1 MSTQPAGPVT
11 GQTGSSSTSTAATT
25 PPPPSW
31 EVSFASPA
39 IVNEKETYEIGDR
52 VRVAVRLAKRPDR
65 SVHYELRAPKLTPKK
80 HSAIIKA
87 NPRHR
92 TREWEF
98 EIPMPHPL
106 PTGTAPQTY
115 DIELVAVTR
124 CKVRGTSR
132 IQIKVNPP
140 AQVEFAQSV
149 VRPQGEVGVYPGEMA
164 RLTVKSNRPAP
175 ADGIK
180 VELRSDCFRHDSIHP
195 STAYEALIPEG
206 QVEGTA
212 VAMFYPDGEDAGS
225 TQEVTVRLGVPTKAP
240 FVLKPSGLHEIKV
253 PIRALPRVS
262 FSSPEDWIDPKR
274 DDNTYYA
281 GETVKLKFKLSGPA
295 PRIGAG
301 FYVRCPAFGTLDRPS
316 LLIPENQTELQT
328 DVQFLLGDAA
338 DQEIGL
344 TRPIPARGCLLAAD
358 ESDRVRKI
366 KVVPG
371 PVIRF
376 RRQNFWISPKKDQ
389 YLAKE
394 SVDLSVKLEE
404 PAKVDAVAKIVSA
417 AFGGKAYFVHIA
429 KGQTQPERPIKV
441 RLTHGYYKLRHGRP
455 TTEPGE
461 MKLEL
466 RPVRG
471 CQPSDD
477 PANMIKKVTVV
488 PASPHPVSNPGQSCA
503 LNRGKPPAPVPCN
516 QHRLL
521 IKELSGDDTPVERG
535 HDSLGT
541 WEIVASA
548 QAHKIH
554 LDAFTS
560 KPTIQMICGDQR
572 GELVEKKSSSY
583 DRFHVKYVE
592 ISHDPADYY
601 CADEFYHPK
610 GDCQHPIVVVE
621 RQEQAAIDWA
631 LARGPGEG
639 LVTGLVKR
647 LKDRRFNILRIEN
660 VAIGFRDL
668 RGKASSGAALCKF
681 KIENFPQKY
690 GSTLTEAAISVIEA
704 SEGADIAAQ
713 VRSGLTPVSG
723 STFRI
728 RDILEMVQTILL
740 PRVRLYQIRM
750 ETCGLPDPSGT
761 VAPTPASQLLADIE
775 VYPSDEFCLFLNVTP
790 FPSVKFGT
798 SGTRINE
805 RGQSQP
811 AGPDP
816 RSEAARVE
824 QREGI
829 LGSIP
834 LSSASV
840 NAYQQGSQP
849 TSGVA
854 VGQGMTQSTASTGGT
869 LPGEADPGGTPEFG
883 TRSDMV
889 DDPHLGMVCVAQ
901 TNYRVITSDTRVA
914 TPVRAPDPKTR
925 RFHEVTAVDYGVD
938 PSETPDNG
946 AWNVL
951 RCGLARNGYVPEE
964 HFPVGKAVEAII
976 YAVQHFNDLLETF
989 QGMQASWGWGVNI
1002 DFGFLEGQF
1011 ALRLGWKEYTDHRVF
1026 RWWQIDVNMTLVRVG
1041 IELWVG
1047 VRARA
1052 LFLVFQFVVY
1062 LRIDGA
1068 ARADFY
1074 REKRGPDGGTLGE
1087 TRFECI
1093 PSARFGARMIL
1104 VHPDVLT
1111 GDAAVKTGYKWVFKF
1126 PDPEAGFKGVL
1137 WEGYFLGVAF
1147 EVTVRSKAF
1156 RCSKVKEWTLVE
1168 GSSPDLPHKEGILFP
1183 RGSDTGLAR
1192 AAWTN
1197 VHYLKHVWRRVLGEF
1212 GRVQQALEKWYTL
1225 QFQFLNQRLKSEWE
1239 GPAATD
1245 ENLLWPWTDDHG
1257 VNLVSNNK
1265 LSTEESSLWKA
1276 QWERFRAAVDNN
1288 FGWFAGRQ
1296 YKRMLVTHELRSDL
1310 MDAIAKNEAAVVEAK
1325 KAIRTIV
1332 TDYLDRL
1339 RLAQAE
1345 CNRADEEERAVQ
1357 EFVPNLLKLAKGWCD
1372 VGAPGTH
1379 LGRGEVRRIADE
1391 AVARFDLK
1399 YLMRLLKQTE
1409 GWKAGRALRK
1419 PSLP

>member
-1 MSTQPAGPVT
+1 MSTQPTT
-11 GQTGSSSTSTAATT
+11 GQTGSATSGASTP

-31 EVSFASPA
+31 DVSFGSPA
-39 IVNEKETYEIGDR
+39 IIEQKDAYEVGDKLR
-52 VRVAVRLAKRPDR
+52 VSVRLAKHPDR
-65 SVHYELRAPKLTPKK
+65 SVTYELRAPALRPRTTAPVT
-80 HSAIIKA
+80 IKA
-87 NPRHR
+87 NPKHR
-92 TREWEF
+92 GREFEF
-98 EIPMPHPL
+98 EIPMPNPL
-106 PTGTAPQTY
+106 PTSAAPVTHE
-115 DIELVAVTR
+115 IELVAITR
-124 CKVRGTSR
+124 CKVRGASR
-132 IQIKVNPP
+132 IQVKVNPP
-140 AQVEFAQSV
+140 VQVEFAQSV

-164 RLTVKSNRPAP
+164 RLTVKCNRPAP
-175 ADGIK
+175 TGGIK
-180 VELRSDCFRHDSIHP
+180 VELRSDCFKHDTIHP
-195 STAYEALIPEG
+195 GTVYEALIPEG

-212 VAMFYPDGEDAGS
+212 VAMFYPDGEDAGD
-225 TQEVTVRLGVPTKAP
+225 TAEVKVRLGVPANGP
-240 FVLKPSGLHEIKV
+240 FVLKPGGLHEITV
-253 PIRALPRVS
+253 PIRKLPRVS
-262 FSSPEDWIDPKR
+262 FSSPADWIDPKR
-274 DDNTYYA
+274 DDDTYYA
-281 GETVKLKFKLSGPA
+281 GETVKLKMKLSGPA

-301 FYVRCPAFGTLDRPS
+301 FYLRCPAFGSVDRPS

-328 DVQFLLGDAA
+328 DVQFLLGSAA
-338 DQEIGL
+338 EQEIGL
-344 TRPIPARGCLLAAD
+344 TRPVPARGCLLAAD
-358 ESDRVRKI
+358 EADRVRKI

-376 RRQNFWISPKKDQ
+376 RRQDFWISPKKDE
-389 YLAKE
+389 YLAGE

-404 PAKVDAVAKIVSA
+404 PARIDAVAKIVSA

-429 KGQTQPERPIKV
+429 KGQTQPERAVKV
-441 RLTHGYYKLRHGRP
+441 KLTHGYYKLRRGQP
-455 TTEPGE
+455 TADPGE
-461 MKLEL
+461 MRIEL

-477 PANMIKKVTVV
+477 VANMVKRVKVV
-488 PASPHPVSNPGQSCA
+488 PASPRAASNPGQSCA

-521 IKELSGDDTPVERG
+521 IKELSGDGTPVERG

-541 WEIVASA
+541 WEVVASA
-548 QAHKIH
+548 QAHRNH

-572 GELVEKKSSSY
+572 GELVDKKSSSY
-583 DRFHVKYVE
+583 DKYHVKHVE

-610 GDCQHPIVVVE
+610 GDCQHPIVIVE
-621 RQEQAAIDWA
+621 REEQAAIDWA

-647 LKDRRFNILRIEN
+647 LKDRRFNIFKVEN
-660 VAIGFRDL
+660 VAIGFSNL
-668 RGKASSGAALCKF
+668 RSKATSGATLCKF
-681 KIENFPQKY
+681 RIENFPQKY
-690 GSTLTEAAISVIEA
+690 GSTFAEAAISVIEA
-704 SEGADIAAQ
+704 SEGADIASQ
-713 VRSGLTPVSG
+713 IRSGLSPVSG

-728 RDILEMVQTILL
+728 RDIIDMVQTILL
-740 PRVRLYQIRM
+740 PRIRRYQIRT

-761 VAPTPASQLLADIE
+761 VAPVPASQLLADIE

-790 FPSVKFGT
+790 FPSLKFGT
-798 SGTRINE
+798 SGTKINE
-805 RGQSQP
+805 RGQTQP
-811 AGPDP
+811 AAPDP
-816 RSEAARVE
+816 RTEAARVE

-840 NAYQQGSQP
+840 NAYQQGGQQQP

-869 LPGEADPGGTPEFG
+869 LTSEADPGGTPEFG
-883 TRSDMV
+883 TRTDMV

-901 TNYRVITSDTRVA
+901 SNYRVITSDTRAA
-914 TPVRAPDPKTR
+914 TPVRTPDPKTR

-951 RCGLARNGYVPEE
+951 RCGLARNGYVPDE
-964 HFPVGKAVEAII
+964 HYPVGKAIEAII

-989 QGMQASWGWGVNI
+989 QDMQASWGWGLNV

-1026 RWWQIDVNMTLVRVG
+1026 RWWQIDANLTLVRVG

-1062 LRIDGA
+1062 LRVEGA

-1074 REKRGPDGGTLGE
+1074 REKAGPDGGTLGE

-1126 PDPEAGFKGVL
+1126 PDPEAGFKGIL

-1147 EVTVRSKAF
+1147 EVTIRSKAF
-1156 RCSKVKEWTLVE
+1156 RINKVKEWTLVE

-1183 RGSDTGLAR
+1183 RGTDTGLAR

-1197 VHYLKHVWRRVLGEF
+1197 LHYLKHVWRRVMAEF
-1212 GRVQQALEKWYTL
+1212 GRVQEALDKWYDL
-1225 QFQFLNQRLKSEWE
+1225 QLEFLKLRSKGEWE
-1239 GPAATD
+1239 TAAKTD
-1245 ENLLWPWTDDHG
+1245 PELEWPWADDSG
-1257 VNLVSNNK
+1257 VRLVPNSK
-1265 LSTEESSLWKA
+1265 LSTDESAEWKA
-1276 QWERFRAAVDNN
+1276 QWGRFRAAVDDN

-1296 YKRMLVTHELRSDL
+1296 YKRMTVTHELRSDL
-1310 MDAIAKNEAAVVEAK
+1310 IDAIEKNEAAVIEAK
-1325 KAIRTIV
+1325 KALRTIV

-1345 CNRADEEERAVQ
+1345 CNRADEEEREVQ

-1379 LGRGEVRRIADE
+1379 WGRGDVRRIADQALE
-1391 AVARFDLK
+1391 RFDLK
-1399 YLMRLLKQTE
+1399 YLMRLLKQAE

-1419 PSLP
+1419 PARP